1 MSSLKIDRNI
11 DVEEEI
17 RVALSDYMK
26 CYVRPL
32 PANFEVPSILITAV
46 GGSTENTVDYFDVTL
61 DSRATEDAT
70 ALENLRNAVGIVI
83 AIAKSQTTKLR
94 FADVNN
100 IASWGKD
107 PVRPELAMCTAR
119 LRVLAH
125 IETVEVNT
133 I

>member
-1 MSSLKIDRNI
+1 MKINKSI

-17 RVALSDYMK
+17 RASLNDYIK
-26 CYVRPL
+26 AYVRPL
-32 PANFEVPSILITAV
+32 PANFDVPSILITAV
-46 GGSTENTVDYFDVTL
+46 GGTDENTIDYFDVTL
-61 DSRATEDAT
+61 DSRAEEDAT
-70 ALENLRNAVGIVI
+70 ALENLQMAVGIVI

-94 FADVNN
+94 FAKVNSLG
-100 IASWGKD
+100 SWGRD
-107 PVRPELAMCTAR
+107 PVRPDLAMCTAR

>member
-1 MSSLKIDRNI
+1 MKIDRSI
-11 DVEEEI
+11 DVEGEI
-17 RVALSDYMK
+17 RQALDDYIK
-26 CYVRPL
+26 TYVRPL
-32 PANFEVPSILITAV
+32 PANFEVPSSLVTAV
-46 GGSTENTVDYFDVTL
+46 GGDTENTVDYFDVTL

-83 AIAKSQTTKLR
+83 AIAKGQTTKLR